1 MKRLL
6 LLCPTERERRDLP
19 ALAAPLG
26 VELVF
31 DAFDDDYFDRVIAR
45 AAADLPLADEP
56 FDLLERIERTTE
68 RARAIGV
75 DGVTSAVGY
84 PGMSAVAAIGARL
97 GLPGPNLHAVL
108 ACEHKYYCRE
118 AQARHVP
125 EAVARFRLLDAG
137 ARAVDTAA
145 GAFGFPAFVKPVKS
159 CMSMRALVVNDA
171 QALARLGKNATLP
184 AAFIEPFNALLR
196 RETGWPHDASGLLLE
211 ELLTGQQISVE
222 GYARD
227 GTARVLGIIDA
238 LMYPGTYS
246 FQRFRYPS
254 TLPASVQSRVTAL
267 ATRFIEA
274 IDYGDAM
281 FNIEI
286 MWDPRSDRLT
296 IIEVN
301 PKIAS
306 QFPDLFEK
314 VDGCSTYTT
323 LMELA
328 LGLPVSFA
336 HGRGRHRVA
345 ASCVLRTFS
354 DQRVSRIPSPDDIAR
369 VHARFPDARVQIL
382 ARPGARLAEN
392 LQDPHSYRY
401 ALINLGAQ
409 SDDELLEMFE
419 ACRALLPFEMSPCAF
434 S

>member
-19 ALAAPLG
+19 ALAAQLG
-26 VELVF
+26 IELVF

-45 AAADLPLADEP
+45 AAAGVPTADEP
-56 FDLLERIERTTE
+56 FDLLERIERTIE
-68 RARAIGV
+68 HARAIGV

-84 PGMSAVAAIGARL
+84 PGMSAVAAIRSRL

-125 EAVARFRLLDAG
+125 EAVARFRLLDAS
-137 ARAVDTAA
+137 AVDAA
-145 GAFGFPAFVKPVKS
+145 ADPFGFPAFLKPVKS
-159 CMSMRALVVNDA
+159 CMSMRAFVVNDA
-171 QALARLGKNATLP
+171 QALARLAKNATLP
-184 AAFIEPFNALLR
+184 AAFVEPFNALLR
-196 RETGWPHDASGLLLE
+196 RDTHWTLDASGLLLE
-211 ELLTGQQISVE
+211 ELLPGQQISVE
-222 GYARD
+222 GYARG
-227 GTARVLGIIDA
+227 GTAHVLGIIDA
-238 LMYPGTYS
+238 VMFPDTYS

-254 TLPASVQSRVTAL
+254 TLPAAVQSRVRAL

-281 FNIEI
+281 FNIEM

-336 HGRGRHRVA
+336 RGKGRHRVA
-345 ASCVLRTFS
+345 ASCVLRTFD
-354 DQRVSRIPSPDDIAR
+354 DQRVRRIPSAEDIAR
-369 VHARFPDARVQIL
+369 VQTRFPDARVQIL
-382 ARPGARLAEN
+382 ARPGERLSEN

-401 ALINLGAQ
+401 GLINLGAR

-419 ACRALLPFEMSPCAF
+419 SCRAMLPFEMSPCA
-434 S
+434 SS